1 MKVLI
6 GEFVTESNANVPD
19 LCQITDY
26 DIAFGEE
33 CINKMQV
40 KHVFKHERIEI
51 IPSIYANAGASGVV
65 EANTFKYIE
74 ECFKKSV
81 SEHLGEID
89 GIYLM
94 LHGASEVEGLGSG
107 DHHLLKEIR
116 KIVGPYLPIA
126 VSCDPH
132 GNLCNE
138 YTDNLQVIR
147 SYRQSPHTDKEE
159 TYEKVSKILCK
170 ILKDRINITACYQKL
185 PLILGGEQSVSSDE
199 PVRSINDYMD
209 EMEKDPRILS
219 VSWHVGYIRHDCP
232 EAGCGVVVIP
242 ASEEDQEYADN
253 KCKELATYV
262 WNKRHEFHYTGLTAK
277 PNEALDMVLKFEG
290 SPCVITD
297 SGDNTTSGATGWNTY
312 ILRQVLETKDLK
324 KSFLFAT
331 INDSIS
337 YDQLRTLNIDACHQ
351 INLGVNRDELS
362 KSISLNVR
370 IKSFGDICR
379 FKDNQV
385 DKIFGSMILVNIID
399 TNIDIMIANTR
410 QPIIDNNQLQH
421 LNIDWVMYDVIVL
434 KQGYI
439 FPEFKEKSKFYVMSL
454 TMGATPQD
462 TSSIQFKRIMRPMF
476 PVDNI

>member
-33 CINKMQV
+33 CISKMQI
-40 KHVFKHERIEI
+40 KHIFNREGIEL

-65 EANTFKYIE
+65 EANAFHYIE

-81 SEHLGEID
+81 IEHLDEID
-89 GIYLM
+89 GIYFM

-107 DHHLLKEIR
+107 DHHIIKEIR
-116 KIVGPYLPIA
+116 KIVGPYVPIA
-126 VSCDPH
+126 VACDPH
-132 GNLCNE
+132 GNLCKE
-138 YTDNLQVIR
+138 YTDNLQIIR
-147 SYRQSPHTDKEE
+147 SYRHSPHTDKEE
-159 TYEKVSKILCK
+159 TYEKVAELLCK
-170 ILKDRINITACYQKL
+170 VLKKRIYITACYQKL
-185 PLILGGEQSVSSDE
+185 PLILGGEQSVSLDE
-199 PVRSINDYMD
+199 PVKSINEYMD
-209 EMEKDPRILS
+209 KMENDPRLLS

-242 ASEEDQEYADN
+242 ASEKDQEYAN
-253 KCKELATYV
+253 NQCQELASFV

-277 PNEALDMVLKFEG
+277 PEETLQLVLDYQD

-297 SGDNTTSGATGWNTY
+297 SGDNTTSGATGWNTH
-312 ILRQVLETKDLK
+312 ILRQVLDVKNLK

-331 INDSIS
+331 INDPIS
-337 YDQLRTLNIDACHQ
+337 YNLLSKLDKGSETQ
-351 INLGVNRDELS
+351 ICLGVNHDELS
-362 KSISLNVR
+362 TSVNLTVR
-370 IKSFGDICR
+370 IKSFGNICR
-379 FKDNQV
+379 FKEGKI
-385 DKIFGSMILVNIID
+385 DKVFGAMVLVNVLNTD
-399 TNIDIMIANTR
+399 IDIMIANTR
-410 QPIIDNNQLQH
+410 QPIIDNDQLKH
-421 LNIDWVMYDVIVL
+421 MNIDWVQYDVLVL

-462 TSSIQFKRIMRPMF
+462 TSAIPFKRIMRPMF
-476 PVDNI
+476 PVDKI